1 MDGGKHILIGV
12 DAGTSVIKSVAFDLE
27 GRQIAAASVPNRYET
42 RADGAAF
49 QSLDETWRN
58 CARSLRD
65 LGDKV
70 ADLTKRVSAV
80 GLTAQGDG
88 TWLVGTENRPVT
100 DAWLWL
106 DARSAPTVRRLR
118 GQGSDQIRFEK
129 TGTGLT
135 VCQQGSQLA
144 HMLAT
149 QPDLVASAEVA
160 LHCKD
165 WLYLNLTGVR
175 ATDPSEAL
183 FTFGNFRTGQYDS
196 TVIEALGLAG
206 QRRLLPEIVDG
217 RRVTHPL
224 SSGAAAAT
232 GLVAGTPISLG
243 YVDFACAAIGAG
255 LYTDGTPAR
264 CTILGSTGM
273 HMRAMPVGDV
283 RLNAE
288 RTGYTLALP
297 IDGVVAQ
304 LQSNMAATLNLDW
317 LLSLAADLLAEMG
330 QAAPRAALLDRIEA
344 WAAAGRPGALLYHP
358 YISEAG
364 ERGPFVNSHARAG
377 FTGLNLAHRFP
388 DLVRAVIEGL
398 GLAARDCYDVMGPS
412 SSEVRLTGGACRSPA
427 LRAILSAALDAP
439 VRISSREEAGA
450 AGAAMMA
457 GVAIGAHADM
467 DAAIA
472 RWVMPMLG
480 APEQPDPKL
489 ARLYARLYPAYVAA
503 RQALAP
509 TWAALGGEP

>member
-1 MDGGKHILIGV
+1 MGGGKDILIGV
-12 DAGTSVIKSVAFDLE
+12 DAGTSVLKSVAFDLD
-27 GRQIAAASVPNRYET
+27 GRQIAAAAVPNRYQT

-49 QSLDETWRN
+49 QSLDETWKN
-58 CARSLRD
+58 AAQSLRD
-65 LGDKV
+65 LGAKV
-70 ADLTKRVSAV
+70 ADLAKRTAGV

-88 TWLVGTENRPVT
+88 TWLVGADNRPVGE
-100 DAWLWL
+100 AWLWL

-118 GQGSDQIRFEK
+118 AQASDQVRFEK

-135 VCQQGSQLA
+135 VCQQGAQLA
-144 HMLAT
+144 HMRAT
-149 QPDLVASAEVA
+149 APDTVASAEVA

-165 WLYLNLTGVR
+165 WLYLKLTGIR

-183 FTFGNFRTGQYDS
+183 FTFGDFRTGRYDDA
-196 TVIEALGLAG
+196 VLDALGLAG
-206 QRRLLPEIVDG
+206 ERRLLPEIVDG
-217 RRVTHPL
+217 RHVAHPL
-224 SSGAAAAT
+224 SSAGATAT
-232 GLVAGTPISLG
+232 GLAAGTPISLG

-255 LYTDGTPAR
+255 LYTDGAPAR
-264 CTILGSTGM
+264 CTIVGSTGM
-273 HMRAMPVGDV
+273 HMRAMVVDAV

-297 IDGVVAQ
+297 IDGMVAQ
-304 LQSNMAATLNLDW
+304 LQSNMAATLNIDW
-317 LLSLAADLLAEMG
+317 VLTLAADLMAELG
-330 QAAPRAALLDRIEA
+330 HPVPRAALLDKIEE

-377 FTGLNLAHRFP
+377 FTGLNSTHRFP

-398 GLAARDCYDVMGPS
+398 GMAARDCYAVMGPS
-412 SSEVRLTGGACRSPA
+412 SSEVRLTGGAVRSPS
-427 LRAILSAALDAP
+427 LRAILAAALDAP

-457 GVAIGAHADM
+457 SVATGAYADM

-480 APEQPDPKL
+480 APEPPEPEL

-503 RQALAP
+503 RQVLAP
-509 TWAALGGEP
+509 SWEAIAQ